1 MSRTGV
7 IIANTGSPSEPTPE
21 AVRTYLREFLTD
33 PRIRPMN
40 PLVWN
45 VILNAFILPKRAVAS
60 ANKYAAIWEDGGSP
74 LDVRMRSLA
83 RRLDAACGEDVDVR
97 AASCYGSHT
106 MQEALIELRENDCDR
121 VVVIP
126 LYPQSAF
133 STTGVV
139 HDRLHAALLDMD
151 WSPELVFIDR
161 YFDNEAYVEAIA
173 NSIVSAGFEN
183 GDKLLMTFHSI
194 PMRDIEAGD
203 SYDVQ
208 THATAHAIASKLQLA
223 SGQWGSGFQCRFD
236 KSRAWLGPSTSEVI
250 DGLLGGTGRLFVV
263 APNFS
268 IDCLETFHNID
279 TVLREQ
285 VEDGGRI
292 DSFHYVGCLND
303 SGAHVE
309 LLRSIIER

>member
-1 MSRTGV
+1 MGTTGV

-21 AVRTYLREFLTD
+21 AVRAYLREFLTD

-40 PLVWN
+40 PLLWN

-83 RRLDAACGEDVDVR
+83 AKLDEACGENVIVR
-97 AASCYGSHT
+97 PASCYGSPT
-106 MQEALIELRENDCDR
+106 MRDALVELREGGCDR

-139 HDRLHAALLDMD
+139 HDKMHSALLDMD
-151 WSPELVFIDR
+151 WAPELIFIDR
-161 YFDNEAYVEAIA
+161 YFDTDAYIDALA
-173 NSIVSAGFEN
+173 DFIVDAGFEP

-203 SYDVQ
+203 TYDVQ
-208 THATAHAIASKLQLA
+208 THETAHAIANRLQLE
-223 SGQWGSGFQCRFD
+223 SGSWASGFQCRFD
-236 KSRAWLGPSTSEVI
+236 KNRAWLGPSTNEVL
-250 DGLLGGTGRLFVV
+250 DGLLDGSARLFVV

-268 IDCLETFHNID
+268 IDCLETFHDID
-279 TVLREQ
+279 MVLRKSI
-285 VEDGGRI
+285 EDGGRAE
-292 DSFHYVGCLND
+292 SFHYVGCLND
-303 SGAHVE
+303 SDAHVE
-309 LLRSIIER
+309 LLRGIIER